1 MVEKPTILCADT
13 DGNGPAKRRRRPA
26 LSCVECRVRK
36 VKCDREKPCGACTR
50 IKSVACTYRP
60 IRPGI
65 RSQSTEATSAG
76 CSLDEDHGESARSS
90 PQPLV
95 PSDFDVIINRYVAP
109 GLLGEH
115 GNGKLK
121 PLPAD
126 RPCFNLSSHSD
137 SGQASVISSLLDRIS
152 NLEGRLAAATLDDQ
166 PGSSTQPTSEVS
178 SVTSGQFVKSK
189 FYGQSHWIN
198 AIEPYDALG
207 DANTTINHN
216 TNRKE
221 VYVCPYANS
230 TQNIY

>member
-13 DGNGPAKRRRRPA
+13 DGNGPVKRRRRPA

-50 IKSVACTYRP
+50 IKSVTCTYRP
-60 IRPGI
+60 MRPGI
-65 RSQSTEATSAG
+65 RPQSTEATSAN
-76 CSLDEDHGESARSS
+76 CSLDEDHGDSARSS

-95 PSDFDVIINRYVAP
+95 PSDFDVIVNRYVAP

-126 RPCFNLSSHSD
+126 RPCFNLSSHPD

-152 NLEGRLAAATLDDQ
+152 NLEGRLAAAILDDR
-166 PGSSTQPTSEVS
+166 PGSSTQPISEAP

-189 FYGQSHWIN
+189 FYGTSHWIN

-221 VYVCPYANS
+221 VYVCTCELS
-230 TQNIY
+230 T

>member
-1 MVEKPTILCADT
+1 MVELPTILCADT

-36 VKCDREKPCGACTR
+36 VKCDRDKPCGACTR
-50 IKSVACTYRP
+50 TKSATCTYRP
-60 IRPGI
+60 LRPGI
-65 RSQSTEATSAG
+65 RSHSTEAPSAS
-76 CSLDEDHGESARSS
+76 CSIDQHYGDSARSS
-90 PQPLV
+90 PQPLA

-137 SGQASVISSLLDRIS
+137 SGQAFVISSLLDRIS
-152 NLEGRLAAATLDDQ
+152 SLEGRLAAATVNDNLD
-166 PGSSTQPTSEVS
+166 STQPTSEGS

-198 AIEPYDALG
+198 AVEPYDALG
-207 DANTTINHN
+207 DANTTINQN

-221 VYVCPYANS
+221 VYVSPYAVS
-230 TQNIY
+230 TLNTF

>member
-1 MVEKPTILCADT
+1 MVEQPTILCADT

-26 LSCVECRVRK
+26 VSCVECRVRK
-36 VKCDREKPCGACTR
+36 VKCDRDKPCGACTR
-50 IKSVACTYRP
+50 IKSATCTYRP
-60 IRPGI
+60 LRPGI
-65 RSQSTEATSAG
+65 RSHSTEAPSAG
-76 CSLDEDHGESARSS
+76 RSNDQDHGHSARSS
-90 PQPLV
+90 PQSLA

-109 GLLGEH
+109 GFLGEH

-137 SGQASVISSLLDRIS
+137 PGQASVINSLLDRIS
-152 NLEGRLAAATLDDQ
+152 SLEGRLAAATLEDHLGSDTQ
-166 PGSSTQPTSEVS
+166 TTSEGSSI
-178 SVTSGQFVKSK
+178 TSGQFVKSK

-221 VYVCPYANS
+221 VYVSPCADS
-230 TQNIY
+230 ALKIY